1 MNVLQINKN
10 NFDEVLNSEKPVL
23 LDFYAT
29 WCGPCK
35 MLSPILDRLAAEHDE
50 FVVAKVNVD
59 EAASLA
65 SEFGVASIP
74 TLVVF
79 KNGREVAR
87 NVGVLPEKR
96 ILELVNA

>member
-10 NFDEVLNSEKPVL
+10 NFAEVLNSEKPVL

>member
-10 NFDEVLNSEKPVL
+10 NFDAVLNSEKPVL

>member
-1 MNVLQINKN
+1 MNVLHVDKH
-10 NFDEVLNSEKPVL
+10 NFEELLTHEKPVL

-35 MLSPILDRLAAEHDE
+35 LLSPVLDRLAAEHEE

-59 EAASLA
+59 EAADLA
-65 SEFGVASIP
+65 SAFGVASIP
-74 TLVVF
+74 TLVVL